1 MEGKQI
7 GMATESSP
15 LVSFVS
21 LTYNRKDRIAA
32 LLRAVQEQTY
42 QPVEYIVV
50 DNASTDGTSEL
61 IAAQFPQVRL
71 VRSLQNTGTFAY
83 DLGVKAAR
91 GKYLLVMDDDGLPAS
106 RTWIGDVVEHF
117 QANDRLGA
125 VSCTVRMQDTGRIAH
140 DSPQF
145 VPTGD
150 SVDGYPCVAYNGTG
164 AGLRAAAVRSLDS
177 IYPCIYFRSWIELH
191 LCTNLLR
198 SGWQVRHFPEIEVWH
213 CRPSGSSIPVVSYY
227 GLRNYYWYVSQ
238 FYPWPAL
245 TSAVIRHFGTGL
257 KFVSGRKTPMRVFLR
272 ASRDALVALPRVA
285 AGRTPISAQLLGH
298 LKWVRRHGNWHG
310 IAPEVLQFTGQ

>member
-1 MEGKQI
+1 MEGKHI
-7 GMATESSP
+7 VMATESSP
-15 LVSFVS
+15 LVSLVS
-21 LTYNRKDRIAA
+21 LTHNRKDRIAT

-42 QPVEYIVV
+42 QPVEHIVV
-50 DNASTDGTSEL
+50 DNASTDGTGDL
-61 IAAQFPQVRL
+61 VATRFPQARL
-71 VRSLQNTGTFAY
+71 VRSPQNTGTFAY

-91 GKYLLVMDDDGLPAS
+91 GEYLLMMDDDGLPAS
-106 RTWIGDVVEHF
+106 RTWIGDVVRRF

-150 SVDGYPCVAYNGTG
+150 SVAGHPCLAYNGTG
-164 AGLRAAAVRSLDS
+164 AGLRAAAVRGLDS
-177 IYPCIYFRSWIELH
+177 IYPRIYFRSWIELH

-213 CRPSGSSIPVVSYY
+213 CRPSGSSIPILSYY
-227 GLRNYYWYVSQ
+227 GLRNYYWYVGQ

-245 TSAVIRHFGTGL
+245 TSEVIRHFGTGL
-257 KFVSGRKTPMRVFLR
+257 KLVLGRKTPMRVFLR
-272 ASRDALVALPRVA
+272 ASRDALAAFPQVA
-285 AGRTPISAQLLGH
+285 AARTPVSAQLLGH

-310 IAPEVLQFTGQ
+310 IAPEVHQFTGP